1 MPQLKITQATVD
13 RLPFTDTTTWYHD
26 TDLGGFNLSVG
37 RRSKTY
43 YAGCEH
49 KGRYRRVK
57 IGRADLVG
65 ANVARALA
73 RDVLLPEMRAGVDPR
88 AIEWSDHDDARTSA
102 APDLRTA
109 LHGIRLHVAAEPEP
123 DPEPEGE
130 MFAQSWHE
138 FRHHGS
144 TAKTQTLVEY
154 ERILRTK
161 VPEWF
166 DMPTASIT
174 PEEVLKHWR
183 RNARS
188 SMPTA
193 KALMRI
199 TSAVMRDAQR
209 RGIIEKVPTSSL
221 PRGWSTPKRNPKRI
235 KDVFHWWREVDRLD
249 LYPKSALKVLLLTG
263 LRVGEVLSLRWEDV
277 DLDTGTIHIRDPKR
291 GPSRDVA
298 VSSWTVQQ
306 FKRLHRLRDVKRHVF
321 PSHGHKGYLLSLP
334 TITYKDQTW
343 RPKDTRNEWDS
354 VAVEIGIDHTRRA
367 RQMGHSSG
375 SMTDSYVVAPDM
387 RDAVQAVADEIMRRV
402 EGAV

>member
-1 MPQLKITQATVD
+1 MPHQKLTQAVVD
-13 RLPFTDTTTWYHD
+13 RLPFTDATTWYHD
-26 TDLGGFNLSVG
+26 TDLAGLNLAVG

-43 YAGCEH
+43 YAGCEA
-49 KGRYRRVK
+49 KGRFLRVK
-57 IGRADLVG
+57 IGRADLVQV
-65 ANVARALA
+65 NVARALA

-88 AIEWSDHDDARTSA
+88 SLPWSENDDARTATSQEARTTLRGIRFVEA
-102 APDLRTA
+102 AP
-109 LHGIRLHVAAEPEP
+109 VVEPEP
-123 DPEPEGE
+123 TQGE
-130 MFAQSWHE
+130 TFGQAWHE

-144 TAKTQTLVEY
+144 TAKSGTLVEY
-154 ERILRTK
+154 DRILRTK

-166 DMPTASIT
+166 DMPVTSIT
-174 PEEVLKHWR
+174 PEEVLKQWR
-183 RNARS
+183 RNARAALPS
-188 SMPTA
+188 A

-199 TSAVMRDAQR
+199 ASAVFHDAQR
-209 RGIIEKVPTSSL
+209 RGVIDKVPTTSL

-235 KDVFHWWREVDRLD
+235 KDVFHWWRAVDQLD

-277 DLDTGTIHIRDPKR
+277 DLERSVIHVRDPKR

-298 VSSWTVQQ
+298 VSSWTLQQ
-306 FKRLHRLRDVKRHVF
+306 FKRLHRLRDVGTFVF

-334 TITYKDQTW
+334 TITYKEHRW

-367 RQMGHSSG
+367 RQMGHSAG

-387 RDAVQAVADEIMRRV
+387 RGAVQDVADEIMRRV